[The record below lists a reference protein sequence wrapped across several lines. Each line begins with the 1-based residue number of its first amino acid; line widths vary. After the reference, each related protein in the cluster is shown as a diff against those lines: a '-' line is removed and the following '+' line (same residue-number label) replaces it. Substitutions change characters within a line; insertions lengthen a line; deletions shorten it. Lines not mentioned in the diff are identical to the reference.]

1 MFRWVKQYLNVCET
15 DETSRRVPR
24 TIVTKSEAIF
34 KSGLPLLSQMDQ
46 QAINFYRKVSLLF
59 FFVIIGFLILA
70 YGVTFLHQNSTS
82 KNPFIFWTVKNHLS
96 ITVALIFLSAVL
108 GYFPSAITY
117 RHLKK
122 TQKESRTLLDSV
134 LLFLNQEERAIINHL
149 VQQKGL
155 SGQAEISRLPG
166 MNRVKAYRSLKKMQ
180 EKNLLGIV
188 PHGKVRK
195 VALKENILQM
205 LKEG

>member
-1 MFRWVKQYLNVCET
+1 MFQWLKQYLKVCET
-15 DETSRRVPR
+15 RGICGGAGRIVVTRDEAT
-24 TIVTKSEAIF
+24 F
-34 KSGLPLLSQMDQ
+34 KSNSLFSLEMNQ
-46 QAINFYRKVSLLF
+46 QAINFYRKVSLVF

-70 YGVTFLHQNSTS
+70 YGITFLHQNSTS

-96 ITVALIFLSAVL
+96 LTVVLIFLSAVL
-108 GYFPSAITY
+108 GYLPSAITY
-117 RHLKK
+117 RHLTK
-122 TQKESRTLLDSV
+122 TQKESRTLLGSV

-166 MNRVKAYRSLKKMQ
+166 MNRVKAYRSLKRMQ
-180 EKNLLGIV
+180 EKNLLEIM